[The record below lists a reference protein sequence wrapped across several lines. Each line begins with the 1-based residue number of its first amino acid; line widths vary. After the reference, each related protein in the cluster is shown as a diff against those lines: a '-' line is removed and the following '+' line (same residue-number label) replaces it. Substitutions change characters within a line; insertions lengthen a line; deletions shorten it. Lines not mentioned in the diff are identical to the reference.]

1 MSKSVCSGR
10 GPGPGPRGAVLRS
23 LRAATVLLCVAL
35 LTGHAGMQAAVAA
48 APDQARRAATG
59 DRIVRPDAPGIYVV
73 REGDTLWD
81 ISSMFLD
88 QPWRWPDLWRVNP
101 EIENPHLIYP
111 GDSIRLRYVDGQPTL
126 ELSRG
131 TAGRTV
137 RLTPDDTV
145 RLQPRV
151 RATPLLNAIPTI
163 DLEAIGPFLS
173 SNRIVSEAELDDAAY
188 VLQGESGRIL
198 VGAGDVL
205 HARRMEAEVG
215 DSRSVV
221 RRAGVYRHP
230 ETKEV
235 LGLEAEEIGVAQ
247 VTAMD
252 GDIGTL
258 LVTASR
264 ADIRVNDRLLPTEE
278 RAVASTFFPSAP
290 ERDIDGRMLAVLDG
304 VTQIGQYSVVALS
317 VGSREGIEVGNV
329 LAIERQG
336 ELVRDRVA
344 GDQVRIPSV
353 RAGLLMV
360 FRTFERLS
368 YGIVLESAL
377 PLAVEDRV
385 VNP

>member
-1 MSKSVCSGR
+1 MSKSVCRGR
-10 GPGPGPRGAVLRS
+10 GSCADPFGAIVRALRP
-23 LRAATVLLCVAL
+23 AAALLCILL
-35 LTGHAGMQAAVAA
+35 LTGQAATAA
-48 APDQARRAATG
+48 AASG

-101 EIENPHLIYP
+101 EIENPHLIFP

-137 RLTPDDTV
+137 RLTPDDAV
-145 RLQPRV
+145 RLEPRV

-163 DLEAIGPFLS
+163 NLEAIGPFLS
-173 SNRIVSEAELDDAAY
+173 SNRIVSEAELEGAAY

-198 VGAGDVL
+198 VGAGDLL
-205 HARRMEAEVG
+205 HARRMDAEVG

-230 ETKEV
+230 DTNEV

-247 VTAMD
+247 VTTMND
-252 GDIGTL
+252 DIGTL
-258 LVTASR
+258 LVTSSR
-264 ADIRVNDRLLPTEE
+264 SDIRIGDRLLPTEQ

-290 ERDIDGRMLAVLDG
+290 DREIEGRMLSVLDG
-304 VTQIGQYSVVALS
+304 VTQIGQLSVVALS
-317 VGSREGIEVGNV
+317 VGSRDGIEVGNV

-344 GDQVRIPSV
+344 GDTVRIPSV
-353 RAGLLMV
+353 RGGLLMV

-368 YGIVLESAL
+368 YGIVLEAAL